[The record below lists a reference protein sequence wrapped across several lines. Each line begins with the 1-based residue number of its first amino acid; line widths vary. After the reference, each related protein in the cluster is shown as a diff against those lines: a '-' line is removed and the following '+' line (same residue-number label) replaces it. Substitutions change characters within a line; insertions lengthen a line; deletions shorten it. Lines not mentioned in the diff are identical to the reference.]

1 MDKALAIII
10 FSAII
15 LLIAVLTYAI
25 RYVDFIEDY
34 KYLTMEI
41 KRAESGSRAQKHWR
55 RQRRR
60 LIISY
65 LFFI

>member
-15 LLIAVLTYAI
+15 LVILSLTYAI
-25 RYVDFIEDY
+25 RYVDFKENY

-41 KRAESGSRAQKHWR
+41 KRAHPGSNDQKHWR
-55 RQRRR
+55 KERRR
-60 LIISY
+60 LIISF